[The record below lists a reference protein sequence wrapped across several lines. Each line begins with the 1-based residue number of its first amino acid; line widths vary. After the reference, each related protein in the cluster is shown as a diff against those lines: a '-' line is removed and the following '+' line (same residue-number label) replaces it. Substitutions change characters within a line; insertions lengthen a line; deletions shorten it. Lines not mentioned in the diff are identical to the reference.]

1 MTGFP
6 ILVQRK
12 AALRADALAR
22 RRRIPPSYV
31 KHAAEVVSAR
41 LVDDLRMPRGF
52 ALAGYWPLEGELDP
66 RPGMERLGARGHP
79 LALPRMNGQG
89 QPLVF
94 HAWRPGDVLT
104 EGAFRVMEPCATQPV
119 CVPDLIL
126 VPLLAFDRRGGRL
139 GYGMGFYDRTL
150 SGLGSGPY
158 RPQAFGFA
166 FADQEVD
173 EVPMGPGDVWLDGV
187 ITETA
192 LRRFTERDQRRR

>member
-1 MTGFP
+1 MTGSP

-12 AALRADALAR
+12 AALRAEALAR

-31 KHAAEVVSAR
+31 RHAAEAVTAR
-41 LVDDLRMPRGF
+41 LVDLRIPRDF

-79 LALPRMNGQG
+79 LALPRMSERG
-89 QPLVF
+89 QPLIF
-94 HAWRPGDVLT
+94 HAWRPGDALT
-104 EGAFRVMEPCATQPV
+104 EGAFRVMEPDAAQPV

-139 GYGMGFYDRTL
+139 GYGLGYYDRTL
-150 SGLGSGPY
+150 SSLGSGP
-158 RPQAFGFA
+158 RGPQAIGVA

-173 EVPMGPGDVWLDGV
+173 EVPMGPDDAWLDGV

-192 LRRFTERDQRRR
+192 VRRFAERGQRRG